1 MTGPLVWEPTPEEEA
16 EEREFQRLY
25 GPWDA
30 YDRGGV
36 AALLADYGR
45 PWWLVG
51 GWSIE
56 AFTGVERPHE
66 DIDVVIFRRDLPRL
80 QELLGDRF
88 HFWSAG
94 SGALRPLNDQWP
106 EPHPD
111 AGQVWLR
118 EHALAPWRLDVILS
132 DDHDGEWVS
141 RREPEWHA
149 PLGEVTWVADDGI
162 RYQHPEI
169 VLQHKAKLD
178 RHKDRVDLAVA
189 WPLLSAERQEWL
201 RAAVGRLHPG
211 HAWLDLMAS
220 T

>member
-1 MTGPLVWEPTPEEEA
+1 MTGPLVWEPTPEEQA

-30 YDRGGV
+30 YDRGQV
-36 AALLADYGR
+36 ATLLADYGR

-80 QELLGDRF
+80 QELLGGRF

-94 SGALRPLNDQWP
+94 AGALRPLNAEWP

-132 DDHDGEWVS
+132 DDHHGEWVS

-149 PLGEVTWVADDGI
+149 PLDEVTWVADDGI
-162 RYQHPEI
+162 RHLRPEI
-169 VLQHKAKLD
+169 VLQHKARLD
-178 RHKDRVDLAVA
+178 RGKDRVDLAVA
-189 WPLLSAERQEWL
+189 WPMLSAERQEWL
-201 RAAVGRLHPG
+201 REAVGRLHPG
-211 HAWLDLMAS
+211 HAWLDLMA
-220 T
+220 